1 MLVSYHL
8 SMINIHIYDRG
19 LDYGDVL
26 ILLEPQSHF
35 GDKKLK
41 SRVVRPQNGT
51 AVLKVNSGAITAAT

>member
-1 MLVSYHL
+1 
-8 SMINIHIYDRG
+8 MINIHIYDRG